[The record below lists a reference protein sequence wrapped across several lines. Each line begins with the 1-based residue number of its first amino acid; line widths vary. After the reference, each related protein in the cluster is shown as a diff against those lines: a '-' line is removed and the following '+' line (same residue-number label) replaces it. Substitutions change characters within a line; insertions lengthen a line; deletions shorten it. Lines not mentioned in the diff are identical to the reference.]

1 MNIRGMAMGSVLSRR
16 FAFILLSA
24 LALAVPAWTAPARA
38 GGIFLGPIQL
48 GGVGVTVHVQSF
60 RARKFTDTI
69 RQAHDYSCG
78 SAALATLLTYAYGI
92 PVTEQAIFRSMIG
105 HGNRARI
112 ERLGFSLLDLKEY
125 LKRHGLQAGGFR
137 APLAKLAQVGVP
149 AIVLIDHEG
158 YRHFVVV
165 RGIEGGL
172 VLVSDPSLGTR
183 TIPVSRFSSQWNG
196 IFFLVLT
203 DAGRAQESFNDR
215 KIWAA
220 APRPP
225 GDLARF
231 QIDLLTAPAAG
242 IRNPNVF

>member
-1 MNIRGMAMGSVLSRR
+1 MKIGAMTMGAILSRF
-16 FAFILLSA
+16 FALTALLG
-24 LALAVPAWTAPARA
+24 LALAVPAWTMPARA
-38 GGIFLGPIQL
+38 GGIFLGPMQL
-48 GGVGVTVHVQSF
+48 GGAGVTVHVQSF
-60 RARKFTDTI
+60 RARKFTDTV

-92 PVTEQAIFRSMIG
+92 PVTEQAIFRSMIT
-105 HGNRARI
+105 HGNRAQI

-183 TIPVSRFSSQWNG
+183 TIPVSRFMGQWNG

-231 QIDLLTAPAAG
+231 QIDLLTPPMSG
-242 IRNPNVF
+242 IHNPNVF